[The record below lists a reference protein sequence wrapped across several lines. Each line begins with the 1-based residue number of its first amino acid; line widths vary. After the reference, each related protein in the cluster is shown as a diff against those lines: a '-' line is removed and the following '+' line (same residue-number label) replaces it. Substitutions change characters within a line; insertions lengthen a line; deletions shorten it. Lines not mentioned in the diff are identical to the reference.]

1 MTVGGLSTRD
11 IDDMLKGVKIFKGT
25 YPSDF
30 IPLTSTKHS
39 QAYIINTDRDS
50 SPGSHWVGLIISN
63 DNCYYF
69 DSFGFENLNLDIL
82 SSLKNVGLKYYHFN
96 SQQIQPFYSDKCGF
110 YCVSFILSF
119 VYGMTYS
126 KFIEI
131 FSIDLEKND
140 QICMQFLNEIYF

>member
-30 IPLTSTKHS
+30 IPLTSTKHT

-69 DSFGFENLNLDIL
+69 DSFGF
-82 SSLKNVGLKYYHFN
+82 
-96 SQQIQPFYSDKCGF
+96 
-110 YCVSFILSF
+110 
-119 VYGMTYS
+119 
-126 KFIEI
+126 
-131 FSIDLEKND
+131 
-140 QICMQFLNEIYF
+140 